1 MFLRSLLDKNPAFV
15 EAVVALHQDGSIPAN
30 SYAID
35 LDAVASNTSL
45 LVDEAKKLGLTVYAM
60 TKQLGR
66 APGALA
72 AMSGAGVDGYVAVD
86 MACARPI
93 SANGHNLGHIGH
105 LVQVAAAEAGEAMAM
120 QPDYWT
126 VFSPNKAAE
135 ASAAVRRGRVQ
146 NLLVRVFGPGDKFY
160 TGHEGGI
167 PLDELPAMID
177 HIAELPGV
185 RLAGLTT
192 FPALLFDP
200 SSDRARV
207 TPNMATLA
215 RAAES
220 ARRHLGRDHEELLQ
234 INAPGTTSTAVLA
247 QLAEAGATQ
256 VEPGHGLT
264 GTTPLHAVDNLPE
277 QPAVCYI
284 SEIAHIHQ
292 GTPFCFGGGFYIDPV
307 FGDYQTTAV
316 VARDPGEAATKP
328 VPVDIPDPATIDY
341 YAKLSLESDRTLSEG
356 DTVVFGFRIQAFV
369 TRAFVAG
376 VAGVQSGSPS
386 VAGIWDVLGNPV
398 NWKGVRRA

>member
-1 MFLRSLLDKNPAFV
+1 MFLQSLMNKNPAFV
-15 EAVVALHQDGSIPAN
+15 EAAVSLHQAGAIPAN
-30 SYAID
+30 SYAVD
-35 LDAVASNTSL
+35 LDAVAANTAHL
-45 LVDEAKKLGLTVYAM
+45 MGQAKALGLTVYAM

-66 APGALA
+66 APGVLRAITDA
-72 AMSGAGVDGYVAVD
+72 GADGYVAVD

-93 SANGHNLGHIGH
+93 AANGHNLGHIGH
-105 LVQVAAAEAGEAMAM
+105 LVQVAAAEAYEAITME
-120 QPDYWT
+120 PDYWT
-126 VFSPNKAAE
+126 VFSPNKADE
-135 ASAAVRRGRVQ
+135 ASAAATPLGRVQ
-146 NLLVRVFGPGDKFY
+146 NLLVRVFADGDEFY
-160 TGHEGGI
+160 SGHEGGV
-167 PLDELPAMID
+167 PLEELSAMIS
-177 HIAELPGV
+177 HIDGLPGV
-185 RLAGLTT
+185 RFAGLTT

-200 SSDRARV
+200 HTGDARV

-220 ARRHLGRDHEELLQ
+220 ARSHLDGDDQDLLQ
-234 INAPGTTSTAVLA
+234 VNAPGTTSTAVLT

-264 GTTPLHAVDNLPE
+264 GTTPLHAVDDLPE
-277 QPAVCYI
+277 QPAVCYV

-292 GTPFCFGGGFYIDPV
+292 GTPFCFGGGLYVDPA

-316 VARDPGEAATKP
+316 VAHDPSEAANEP
-328 VPVDIPDPATIDY
+328 VPVDMPNPAAIDY
-341 YAKLSLESDRTLSEG
+341 YAKLRPESGRTVSEG

-376 VAGVQSGSPS
+376 VAGVHSGAPS

-398 NWKGVRRA
+398 AWKGKR